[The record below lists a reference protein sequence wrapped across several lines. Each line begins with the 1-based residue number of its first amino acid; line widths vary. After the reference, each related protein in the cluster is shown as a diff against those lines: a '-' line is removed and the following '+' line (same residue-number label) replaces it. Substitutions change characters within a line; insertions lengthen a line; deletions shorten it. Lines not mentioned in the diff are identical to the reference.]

1 MRLLDRREL
10 PGFASYLLPRTRAAL
25 ERGDMAVTAVG
36 AVCGLLNGAI
46 VAVAKV
52 PSLVVTLGTLYAF
65 RGLDSL
71 WASSSD
77 RLQINAADLP

>member
-36 AVCGLLNGAI
+36 AVCGRSAYGA
-46 VAVAKV
+46 AETAR
-52 PSLVVTLGTLYAF
+52 S
-65 RGLDSL
+65 
-71 WASSSD
+71 
-77 RLQINAADLP
+77 